1 MKVPFAD
8 LTGAFG
14 DIYQEIMEKLEQLI
28 KNTQFIG
35 GEEVSS
41 FEKEFAEYCSSRFS
55 VGAANGTDAIII
67 ALKALDVKPGET
79 VIVPA
84 NSFIATSEAVTA
96 VGAKVAFVDIEKD
109 YYTIDPKKIEEYITN
124 HHDEKITAVIPVHLY
139 GQMAD
144 MPSIRKIADKYGLKL
159 IEDSAQAHGSKLNGN
174 GPGHFG
180 DIATYSF
187 YPGKNLGAFGDAGSI
202 NTNNEELYKKAKM
215 LVNHG
220 RWKEK
225 YLHDIEG
232 YNMRLDTIQAAV
244 LRIKLK
250 HLNIALGLR
259 QENAKKYNAGLLKF
273 NIDFPKVRENFKHA
287 YHLYVVEVDDRN
299 KVMERLKEHG
309 ISCGI
314 HYPVIL
320 PLQPAYKHLGHKTG
334 DFPVSEKAADRILSL
349 PFWPEMTAEQ
359 IEYVCAKLDMIVN

>member
-8 LTGAFG
+8 LTGAF
-14 DIYQEIMEKLEQLI
+14 DYIYPEIMEKLEFLI

-41 FEKEFAEYCSSRFS
+41 FESEFADYSGTKYC
-55 VGAANGTDAIII
+55 VGCANGTDAIII
-67 ALKALDVKPGET
+67 ALKTLNIQPGDT
-79 VIVPA
+79 VVVPA
-84 NSFIATSEAVTA
+84 NTFIATSEAVTA
-96 VGAKVAFVDIEKD
+96 VGGKVAFVDIEKE
-109 YYTIDPKKIEEYITN
+109 YYTVDPVKLEEYIVN
-124 HHDEKITAVIPVHLY
+124 NQDKRITAVIPVHLY
-139 GQMAD
+139 GQMAN
-144 MPSIRKIADKYGLKL
+144 MKEIKKIADKYGLKI
-159 IEDSAQAHGSKLNGN
+159 IEDSSQAHGSEAEGIT
-174 GPGHFG
+174 PGTYG

-187 YPGKNLGAFGDAGSI
+187 YPGKNLGAFGDAGSL
-202 NTNNEELYKKAKM
+202 NTNDGELYKKAKM

-250 HLNIALGLR
+250 HLN
-259 QENAKKYNAGLLKF
+259 NAIDMRRKNAELYNAELAKYGIKT
-273 NIDFPKVRENFKHA
+273 PQVREKYKHA
-287 YHLYVVEVDDRN
+287 YHLYVIEQENRDSVLE
-299 KVMERLKEHG
+299 KLKEHN

-320 PLQPAYKHLGHKTG
+320 PLQPAYKYLGHKAG
-334 DFPVSEKAADRILSL
+334 DFPVSETAATKILSL
-349 PFWPEMTAEQ
+349 PFWPEMSAEQ
-359 IEYVCAKLDMIVN
+359 IEYVSSEFK

>member
-14 DIYQEIMEKLEQLI
+14 DYYQEIMVKLERLI

-35 GEEVSS
+35 GEEVSF
-41 FEKEFAEYCSSRFS
+41 FEKAFAEYCNVKYS

-67 ALKALDVKPGET
+67 ALKALDVKPDET

-96 VGAKVAFVDIEKD
+96 VGAKVAFVDIEEG
-109 YYTIDPKKIEEYITN
+109 YYTIDPVKIEEYIVA
-124 HHDEKITAVIPVHLY
+124 HPDEKIAAIIPVHLY

-144 MPSIRKIADKYGLKL
+144 MPKIKEIADKYGLKI
-159 IEDSAQAHGSKLNGN
+159 IEDSAQAHGSKLNGF
-174 GPGHFG
+174 GPGYYG

-187 YPGKNLGAFGDAGSI
+187 YPGKNLGAFGDAGAI
-202 NTNNEELYKKAKM
+202 NTNDEELYKKAKM

-225 YLHDIEG
+225 YIHDVEG
-232 YNMRLDTIQAAV
+232 FNMRLDTIQAAV

-250 HLNIALGLR
+250 FLNKALELR
-259 QENAKKYNAGLLKF
+259 QENAKKYNDGLSKL
-273 NIDFPKVRENFKHA
+273 NIAFPQVRKNYKHA
-287 YHLYVVEVDDRN
+287 YHLFVIEVEDRDLVLE
-299 KVMERLKEHG
+299 KLKEQG

-320 PLQPAYKHLGHKTG
+320 PLQPAYKYLGHKSG

-359 IEYVCAKLDMIVN
+359 IEYVCTKLDMIVD